1 MGFKVVVP
9 ARYASVR
16 LPGKPLLD
24 IGGKPMVVRVVEQ
37 AMQSGAEEV
46 IVATDYEKIAEE
58 VRKFGYQAVMT
69 RGDHVS
75 GTDRIAEVVQLMG
88 WVDHT
93 RVVNV
98 QGDEPLISPGLIR
111 DVAQDLALHEQA
123 AIATACHPI
132 DDMAAVQASN
142 VVKVVLDKDGYALYF
157 SRAPIPY
164 ARDAYDA
171 GDGIPDGLPV
181 HKHIG
186 IYAYRASFLQQYK
199 QLEPSPIERFE
210 ALEQLRALWHGYKIS
225 VMVAEHAP
233 GIGVDTKADLEYV
246 RAVLQQQLSP

>member
-1 MGFKVVVP
+1 MTFKVVVP

-69 RGDHVS
+69 REDHAS
-75 GTDRIAEVVQLMG
+75 GTDRIAEVVQIMD
-88 WVDHT
+88 WDDDT
-93 RVVNV
+93 IVVNV
-98 QGDEPLISPGLIR
+98 QGDEPLISPSLIR
-111 DVAQDLALHEQA
+111 DVAQDLAHHEQA

-132 DDMAAVQASN
+132 HDIAAVQASS
-142 VVKVVLDKDGYALYF
+142 VVKVVLDKEGYALYF

-164 ARDAYDA
+164 ARDAYDT
-171 GDGIPDGLPV
+171 GNGIPAGLPV
-181 HKHIG
+181 YKHIG

-199 QLEPSPIERFE
+199 QLESSPIERFE
-210 ALEQLRALWHGYKIS
+210 SLEQLRALWHGCKIS
-225 VMVAEHAP
+225 VMVAEDAP
-233 GIGVDTKADLEYV
+233 SIGVDTKADLEYV
-246 RAVLQQQLSP
+246 RAILLQQ